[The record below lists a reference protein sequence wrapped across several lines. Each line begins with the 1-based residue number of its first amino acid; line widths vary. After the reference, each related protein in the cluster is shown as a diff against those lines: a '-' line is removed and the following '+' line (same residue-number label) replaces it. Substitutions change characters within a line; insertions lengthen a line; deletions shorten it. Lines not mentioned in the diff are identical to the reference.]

1 MLAPLGTEF
10 ITSGFLT
17 ASWGPEE
24 AAAIP
29 LCISGT
35 NGGLPTTDGVC
46 EMPPPRGQA
55 AAGREDAPAPV
66 GSARKLLLRA

>member
-17 ASWGPEE
+17 ATWGPED

-35 NGGLPTTDGVC
+35 NGGQPTSDGVC
-46 EMPPPRGQA
+46 EMPSPRGKA
-55 AAGREDAPAPV
+55 AAEREEAPAPA